1 MNMKNIGIGFL
12 ILIGLFL
19 VSIIMGALVSVSTE
33 DVVGEAIGVIRLDGI
48 ISYDESVGI
57 LGGTSDIED
66 VITQLDKA
74 RKTGNIKGVLLIIN
88 SPGGAPVASHELVR
102 AIERVKEQKPVVAWI
117 ADVGASGA
125 YWAASACNRT
135 VADELS
141 VTGSVGVI
149 SQHMDYG
156 GLYDKLGIN
165 TTIIKGGRL
174 KDAGASHRPLTD
186 EELELIQEIVNT
198 THTVF
203 IQDVIRNRGLTTEQA
218 LAVSTGR
225 LFVGIQ
231 AKDIGLV
238 DELGGKNDALRVV
251 TDLAGVQW
259 RPRTIDLKTKK
270 GFLELMDGLT
280 ATLGYGIGRG
290 MVASAEQTATQQVL
304 SMG

>member
-1 MNMKNIGIGFL
+1 MNLKNIGIGIL
-12 ILIGLFL
+12 ILIGLTL
-19 VSIIMGALVSVSTE
+19 VSIIMGALVSVSAE
-33 DVVGEAIGVIRLDGI
+33 DVVGEAIGVIHLNGI
-48 ISYDESVGI
+48 ITYEASAGL
-57 LGGTSDIED
+57 LGGTSDIDD

-74 RKTGNIKGVLLIIN
+74 RKAGNIRGVLLIIN

-102 AIERVKEQKPVVAWI
+102 AIERVKVQKPVVAWI

-186 EELELIQEIVNT
+186 EELELIQGIVNT
-198 THTVF
+198 THKVF
-203 IQDVIRNRGLTTEQA
+203 IQDVVRNRGLTVEQV
-218 LAVSTGR
+218 LEVSTGR
-225 LFVGIQ
+225 LFIGIQ

-238 DELGGKNDALRVV
+238 DELGGKDDALRVV
-251 TDLAGVQW
+251 TDLAGIQW
-259 RPRTIDLKTKK
+259 RPRTVELKTKK
-270 GFLELMDGLT
+270 GFLDLMDGLT

-304 SMG
+304 SVA